1 MNNLNASK
9 YKDMVLYGGE
19 RLSVNKEEINA
30 LNVFPVPDGDTG
42 FNMNMTF
49 SSGVE
54 AVMSSNETNI
64 GEMSKKLSSGLLLGA
79 RGNSGVILSQF
90 FRGIAKGFEGLEEAS
105 VLDIHEAFQMGVKL
119 AYASVI
125 KAVEG
130 TILTV
135 AREMVEMTS
144 PCDDVIEYFE
154 NLLANSRI
162 SLENTPNLLP
172 VLKEAGVVDSG
183 GAGLV
188 YIIEGMVANLK
199 GEILEIT
206 SNFEA
211 FTQTEVHSI
220 NPDDIE
226 FAYCTEMLIKLN
238 SEIDLNDVRLK
249 IEGFGDS
256 IVAIND
262 EDILKVHVHTNLP
275 TEVFAYGIT
284 MGDFIH
290 VKSENMKIQALEAQA
305 KMVGEIKEIGIV
317 TVSSSEGM
325 SDLFRSMADLEII
338 EGGQTL
344 NPSIENIK
352 DAIERA
358 NAKNV
363 IVLPNNSNII
373 MAAEAAKELVDINVE
388 VIKTKHLT
396 QALEALAHYNL
407 ESDFRSNVDA
417 MTASLEG
424 LTNIEITN
432 AIKDTQI
439 EGVEIAKNDFLAIV
453 NGKIKY
459 SMASETQML
468 AKLVSEFIENDVE
481 LITIL
486 LGEGGDAK
494 LVSEIVDYIEEKSPF
509 IEVEVH
515 ETKQPVYS
523 YLISAL

>member
-1 MNNLNASK
+1 
-9 YKDMVLYGGE
+9 
-19 RLSVNKEEINA
+19 
-30 LNVFPVPDGDTG
+30 
-42 FNMNMTF
+42 
-49 SSGVE
+49 
-54 AVMSSNETNI
+54 
-64 GEMSKKLSSGLLLGA
+64 
-79 RGNSGVILSQF
+79 
-90 FRGIAKGFEGLEEAS
+90 
-105 VLDIHEAFQMGVKL
+105 
-119 AYASVI
+119 
-125 KAVEG
+125 
-130 TILTV
+130 
-135 AREMVEMTS
+135 
-144 PCDDVIEYFE
+144 
-154 NLLANSRI
+154 
-162 SLENTPNLLP
+162 
-172 VLKEAGVVDSG
+172 
-183 GAGLV
+183 
-188 YIIEGMVANLK
+188 
-199 GEILEIT
+199 
-206 SNFEA
+206 
-211 FTQTEVHSI
+211 
-220 NPDDIE
+220 
-226 FAYCTEMLIKLN
+226 
-238 SEIDLNDVRLK
+238 
-249 IEGFGDS
+249 
-256 IVAIND
+256 
-262 EDILKVHVHTNLP
+262 
-275 TEVFAYGIT
+275 